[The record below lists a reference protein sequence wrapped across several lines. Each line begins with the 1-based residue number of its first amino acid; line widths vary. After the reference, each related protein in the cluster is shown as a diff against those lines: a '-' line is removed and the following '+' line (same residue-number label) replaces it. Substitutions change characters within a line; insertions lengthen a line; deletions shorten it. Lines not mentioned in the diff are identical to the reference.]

1 MARRKSAG
9 AQPGPKPFAWT
20 DEIEQEILTRIMR
33 GESVL
38 KICAPDR
45 DDFLPSEATFYKH
58 LADDEAFAKKY
69 ARAREAQA
77 HREFD
82 EIRQIAEDAKPDTV
96 AVAKLQIDAR
106 KWRASKLAP
115 KVYGEKVD
123 LISSDGSM
131 VPRAIDASKLSTD
144 ALRELMGVKD
154 ETPEPD
160 DG

>member
-38 KICAPDR
+38 RICGTDR

-58 LADDEAFAKKY
+58 LAEDDAFAKKY

-82 EIRQIAEDAKPDTV
+82 EIRQIAENAKPDTV
-96 AVAKLQIDAR
+96 AVARLQIDAR

-115 KVYGEKVD
+115 KVYGEKIAVGGADDLPPLGVQLVTRRIVD
-123 LISSDGSM
+123 PADG
-131 VPRAIDASKLSTD
+131 TD
-144 ALRELMGVKD
+144 D
-154 ETPEPD
+154 
-160 DG
+160 